1 VTNSRSGGSAD
12 LVKLRAANHGNPLQL
27 LDKLG
32 TMLNQHFINPH
43 SQVHERFD
51 VHP

>member
-1 VTNSRSGGSAD
+1 V
-12 LVKLRAANHGNPLQL
+12 ANHGNPLQL

-43 SQVHERFD
+43 SQVHESLD